1 MVFSQ
6 GHKTN
11 VGKKYSEEHR
21 RKMSEAAKGHIL
33 TEETKRKIG
42 EAMKGHT
49 VTEETRRKISMAHL
63 KRFGLV

>member
-49 VTEETRRKISMAHL
+49 VTEETRAKISKSHL
-63 KRFGLV
+63 QRSGLV

>member
-6 GHKTN
+6 GHTTN
-11 VGKKYSEEHR
+11 VGRKKSQETR

-49 VTEETRRKISMAHL
+49 VTEETRAKISKSHL
-63 KRFGLV
+63 QRSGLV

>member
-11 VGKKYSEEHR
+11 VGRKKSKETR

-49 VTEETRRKISMAHL
+49 VTEQTRIKISKAHIA
-63 KRFGLV
+63 RSGLV

>member
-1 MVFSQ
+1 MVFIK
-6 GHKTN
+6 GHITN
-11 VGKKYSEEHR
+11 VGRKKSEETR

-49 VTEETRRKISMAHL
+49 VSEQTRIKISKAHIA
-63 KRFGLV
+63 RSGLV

>member
-11 VGKKYSEEHR
+11 VGKKKSQETR

-49 VTEETRRKISMAHL
+49 VSEETRAKISIAHL
-63 KRFGLV
+63 KRSGLV